1 MFAHYVNDYADQLLG
16 AAYAGNEEVAREAGV
31 QRMVEIQTWKD
42 VDVKW
47 CEMNQTNW
55 NPVKKA
61 ESDEAPS
68 KSQMPVCP
76 LTLGTKLGADYMYR
90 NVESTV
96 FQNPY
101 DLYMSTARVGPKE
114 ISIVFEYFLSLI
126 CDKLVLQVL
135 CQLQDPNCLDSQKE
149 SPLWKACAAGHVSC
163 LMAVMLCRTHSKC
176 RQYIHT
182 YLHTY
187 HIKSYHITSYHITS
201 HTYTYNHTHT

>member
-1 MFAHYVNDYADQLLG
+1 
-16 AAYAGNEEVAREAGV
+16 
-31 QRMVEIQTWKD
+31 
-42 VDVKW
+42 
-47 CEMNQTNW
+47 
-55 NPVKKA
+55 
-61 ESDEAPS
+61 
-68 KSQMPVCP
+68 
-76 LTLGTKLGADYMYR
+76 MYR

-114 ISIVFEYFLSLI
+114 ISRVFEYFLSLI

-201 HTYTYNHTHT
+201 HTYTYNHTHTHNHTHSHTQNHTHIYIIICI

>member
-76 LTLGTKLGADYMYR
+76 LTPWNKTGRGLHVQECWVYRFPEPIWFIHVHCSSWTKGNFDSFWVFPIIDLWQIGPAGALSAAGPQLLGFSEGVPF
-90 NVESTV
+90 VES
-96 FQNPY
+96 
-101 DLYMSTARVGPKE
+101 
-114 ISIVFEYFLSLI
+114 
-126 CDKLVLQVL
+126 L
-135 CQLQDPNCLDSQKE
+135 CSWSCELLDGRDALQDSF
-149 SPLWKACAAGHVSC
+149 
-163 LMAVMLCRTHSKC
+163 
-176 RQYIHT
+176 
-182 YLHTY
+182 
-187 HIKSYHITSYHITS
+187 
-201 HTYTYNHTHT
+201 

>member
-1 MFAHYVNDYADQLLG
+1 MH
-16 AAYAGNEEVAREAGV
+16 
-31 QRMVEIQTWKD
+31 
-42 VDVKW
+42 
-47 CEMNQTNW
+47 
-55 NPVKKA
+55 
-61 ESDEAPS
+61 
-68 KSQMPVCP
+68 
-76 LTLGTKLGADYMYR
+76 R

-114 ISIVFEYFLSLI
+114 ISRVFEYFLSLI

-135 CQLQDPNCLDSQKE
+135 CQLQDPNCLDFQKE

-187 HIKSYHITSYHITS
+187 HIKSYHITSYNITS
-201 HTYTYNHTHT
+201 HTHIITHTHNHTHSHTQNHTHTYII